1 MAQNIGKDLTMEK
14 LLQIESLLEDIAYLA
29 SSASTVAD
37 RMRLDML
44 LRSTLTYIDAAD
56 TAAEAK
62 N

>member
-1 MAQNIGKDLTMEK
+1 MEK